1 MYARITSSPFSCERP
16 DQGYNV
22 ASEDNSAI
30 LQSVQVTAEGEGECH
45 KLTIMYSRME
55 SEEAEALDSVKEA
68 DCCRERCRTLTW
80 PAKGQVQ
87 ATLQ

>member
-1 MYARITSSPFSCERP
+1 MPSCSQSRSPLRVRAHVTS
-16 DQGYNV
+16 
-22 ASEDNSAI
+22 
-30 LQSVQVTAEGEGECH
+30 L
-45 KLTIMYSRME
+45 LTIMYSRME

-80 PAKGQVQ
+80 PAKGHVQ

>member
-1 MYARITSSPFSCERP
+1 MPSCSQSRSPLRVRANVTS
-16 DQGYNV
+16 
-22 ASEDNSAI
+22 
-30 LQSVQVTAEGEGECH
+30 L
-45 KLTIMYSRME
+45 LTIMYSRME